1 MNAPLFYLAASGM
14 LCVLLWTPY
23 ILNRVFV
30 WGIPAFASNYPSRK
44 FPAEAPAIP
53 VWAERAQR
61 AHLNM
66 VETLPAFAAVVL
78 AASLTTANTGAFAS
92 WAAVFFWARIL
103 HASVYILGV
112 PYLRTPIY
120 LISWASVLMIG
131 AQVVL
136 R

>member
-1 MNAPLFYLAASGM
+1 MNLALYYLASSGM
-14 LCVLLWTPY
+14 LCILLWIPY

-30 WGIPAFASNYPSRK
+30 WGIPAFANNYPSKK
-44 FPAEAPAIP
+44 FPAEAPITP
-53 VWAERAQR
+53 VWAQRAQR

-78 AASLTTANTGAFAS
+78 AAYLTDADNAIVASGAAI
-92 WAAVFFWARIL
+92 FFWARVF
-103 HASVYILGV
+103 HASIYILGI

-120 LISWASVLMIG
+120 LISWAAVLMIG

-136 R
+136 

>member
-1 MNAPLFYLAASGM
+1 MNLVLYYLALSGI
-14 LCVLLWTPY
+14 LCVLLWIPY

-30 WGIPAFASNYPSRK
+30 WGIPAFASNYPSKK
-44 FPAEAPAIP
+44 FPAEAPTIP
-53 VWAERAQR
+53 VWAKRSQR

-78 AASLTTANTGAFAS
+78 AAYLTDANNPIVIS
-92 WAAVFFWARIL
+92 WAAIFFWARVF

-120 LISWASVLMIG
+120 LISWAAVLIIG
-131 AQVVL
+131 IQVVL
-136 R
+136 

>member
-1 MNAPLFYLAASGM
+1 MTTALFYLAASGM

-23 ILNRVFV
+23 ILNRLFV
-30 WGIPAFASNYPSRK
+30 WGVPAFIQNYPNSA
-44 FPAEAPAIP
+44 FPAEAPPIP

-61 AHLNM
+61 THLNM

-78 AASLTTANTGAFAS
+78 AAYLSEVNAS
-92 WAAVFFWARIL
+92 IVNAWAMTFFWARIF

-120 LISWASVLMIG
+120 LISWAAILVIG
-131 AQVVL
+131 SQVVF
-136 R
+136 

>member
-1 MNAPLFYLAASGM
+1 MNSTLYYLAASGM
-14 LCVLLWTPY
+14 LCILLWIPY

-30 WGIPAFASNYPSRK
+30 WGIPAFASNYPSKK
-44 FPAEAPAIP
+44 FPAEIPPIP

-61 AHLNM
+61 THLNM

-78 AASLTTANTGAFAS
+78 AAYLTDANSNIVAT
-92 WAAVFFWARIL
+92 WAALFFWARVF

-120 LISWASVLMIG
+120 LVSWVAILMIG
-131 AQVVL
+131 AQVIF
-136 R
+136 

>member
-1 MNAPLFYLAASGM
+1 MNLALFYLAASGM
-14 LCVLLWTPY
+14 LCVLLWIPY

-30 WGIPAFASNYPSRK
+30 WGIPAFVSNYPDKK
-44 FPAEAPAIP
+44 FPADAPPIP
-53 VWAERAQR
+53 IWAERAQR
-61 AHLNM
+61 THLNM

-78 AASLTTANTGAFAS
+78 AAYLTDANNDVVAT
-92 WAAVFFWARIL
+92 WAAVFFWARIF

-120 LISWASVLMIG
+120 LMSWAAVLTIG

-136 R
+136 A

>member
-1 MNAPLFYLAASGM
+1 MNSALFYLAASGM

-30 WGIPAFASNYPSRK
+30 WGIPAFASNYPSKK

-53 VWAERAQR
+53 VWADRAQR
-61 AHLNM
+61 THLNM

-78 AASLTTANTGAFAS
+78 AAYLADANNGIVS
-92 WAAVFFWARIL
+92 IWATVFFWARIF

-112 PYLRTPIY
+112 PYLRTPTY
-120 LISWASVLMIG
+120 LISWAAVLIIG
-131 AQVVL
+131 AQVVF
-136 R
+136 